1 MNAKFDSREETPV
14 ARDTGRRVLEIESRA
29 VRDLVDRLDERFD
42 RAVEMLAECRGR
54 VVVTGMGKSG
64 LIGQKIAA
72 TFSSTGRP
80 ANFMHPAEAIH
91 GDLGMLTADDVLL
104 ALSNSGETAEIVRL
118 LELVRRIG
126 ARIVA
131 LSGDTGS
138 TLARHA
144 DVHLDVGVREEACNL
159 DLVPTASTTAT
170 LAMGDALAVACYEQR
185 GFSKQDFARFHPGG
199 RLGRKLQRVEPLMHS
214 GDGMPVCGED
224 TDLERAVERM
234 DANGLGVVCV
244 TDSDGRLA
252 GVLTDGD
259 LRRRMLATRDPIS
272 GKASAAMTADPL
284 TVRGEALAVDAL
296 KLMEEKKI
304 TALPVVDDD
313 QRLIGLIHIHD
324 LWRTELF

>member
-1 MNAKFDSREETPV
+1 MTMKIDSREETPV
-14 ARDTGRRVLEIESRA
+14 AQDTARRVLEIESRA
-29 VRDLVDRLDERFD
+29 IRDLVDRLDERFD

-91 GDLGMLTADDVLL
+91 GDLGMLTEDDILL

-131 LSGDTGS
+131 FSGDKES

-159 DLVPTASTTAT
+159 DLVPTASTTAM

-199 RLGRKLQRVEPLMHS
+199 RLGRKLQLVDPLMHS

-224 TDLERAVERM
+224 SDLGQAIERM
-234 DANGLGVVCV
+234 DAHGLGVVCI
-244 TDSDGRLA
+244 TKSDGRLS

-259 LRRRMLATRDPIS
+259 LRRRVLATRDPMR
-272 GKASAAMTADPL
+272 GKAKDAMTTDPL
-284 TVRGEALAVDAL
+284 TVGGDALAVDAL

-304 TALPVVDDD
+304 TALPVVDED

>member
-1 MNAKFDSREETPV
+1 MTVRPDPQESPV
-14 ARDTGRRVLEIESRA
+14 TRDTGRRVLEIESRA
-29 VRDLVDRLDERFD
+29 VHELIDRLDGRFD
-42 RAVEMLAECRGR
+42 RAVELIVGCSGR

-72 TFSSTGRP
+72 TLSSTGRP

-91 GDLGMLTADDVLL
+91 GDLGMLTANDILL

-126 ARIVA
+126 AKIVA
-131 LSGDTGS
+131 LTGGAGS

-159 DLVPTASTTAT
+159 DLVPTASTTAA

-185 GFSKQDFARFHPGG
+185 GFSEQDFARFHPGG
-199 RLGRKLQRVEPLMHS
+199 RLGRKLQQVEGLMHR
-214 GDGMPVCGED
+214 GDELPAC
-224 TDLERAVERM
+224 LETEPMQSAVERM
-234 DANGLGVVCV
+234 SASGLGVVCL
-244 TDSDGRLA
+244 TDVNGALK

-259 LRRRMLATRDPIS
+259 LRRRMLAVEQPMSGAARD
-272 GKASAAMTADPL
+272 AMTADPL
-284 TVRGEALAVDAL
+284 TVAPGALAVDAL
-296 KLMEEKKI
+296 KLMEDRKI
-304 TALPVVDDD
+304 TALPVVDEEKK
-313 QRLIGLIHIHD
+313 LVGLIQIHD

>member
-1 MNAKFDSREETPV
+1 MSTKLDSCEEMPV
-14 ARDTGRRVLEIESRA
+14 ARNTGRRVLEIESRA
-29 VRDLVDRLDERFD
+29 VLDLVDRLDERFD
-42 RAVEMLAECRGR
+42 RAVDMLVDCDGR

-72 TFSSTGRP
+72 TLSSTGRP

-91 GDLGMLTADDVLL
+91 GDLGMLTKDDILL

-131 LSGDTGS
+131 FTGETQS

-144 DVHLDVGVREEACNL
+144 DVHIDVGVREEACNL
-159 DLVPTASTTAT
+159 DLVPTASTTAM
-170 LAMGDALAVACYEQR
+170 LAMGDALAVACYERR
-185 GFSKQDFARFHPGG
+185 GFSAQDFARFHPGG
-199 RLGRKLQRVEPLMHS
+199 RLGRKLRWVESLMHS
-214 GDGMPVCGED
+214 GDEMPACVED
-224 TDLERAVERM
+224 EDLGPAVERM
-234 DANGLGVVCV
+234 DSLGLGVVCI
-244 TDSDGRLA
+244 TNSNGRLT

-259 LRRRMLATRDPIS
+259 LRRRMLTTPDPLS
-272 GKASAAMTADPL
+272 GKVKDAMTADPL
-284 TVRGEALAVDAL
+284 TVHGDALAVDAL

-304 TALPVVDDD
+304 TALPVVDKDHH
-313 QRLIGLIHIHD
+313 LIGLIHIHD

>member
-1 MNAKFDSREETPV
+1 MTREEKIV
-14 ARDTGRRVLEIESRA
+14 VRDIGRRVLEIESRA
-29 VRDLVDRLDERFD
+29 VHDLIGRLDERFD
-42 RAVEMLAECRGR
+42 RAVELIDGCPGR
-54 VVVTGMGKSG
+54 IVVTGMGKSG

-91 GDLGMLTADDVLL
+91 GDLGMLTKDDVLL

-131 LSGDTGS
+131 FSGNADS

-144 DVHLDVGVREEACNL
+144 DVHLDIAVHEEACNL

-170 LAMGDALAVACYEQR
+170 LAMGDALAVACYERR
-185 GFSKQDFARFHPGG
+185 GFSVQDFARFHPGG
-199 RLGRKLQRVEPLMHS
+199 RLGRKLQRVEPLMHR
-214 GDGMPVCGED
+214 DADLPACTEDEGMG
-224 TDLERAVERM
+224 RAVERM
-234 DANGLGVVCV
+234 DAGGLGVVCV
-244 TDSDGRLA
+244 TDANGRLT

-259 LRRRMLATRDPIS
+259 LRRRLLATPDPMS
-272 GKASAAMTADPL
+272 GPVRRAMSADPL
-284 TVRGEALAVDAL
+284 TVRGDALAVDAL
-296 KLMEEKKI
+296 KLMEERKI
-304 TALPVVDDD
+304 TSLPVVDAER
-313 QRLIGLIHIHD
+313 RLLGLIHIHD

>member
-1 MNAKFDSREETPV
+1 MTSKLDSREETPV

-29 VRDLVDRLDERFD
+29 VLDLASRLDHRFD
-42 RAVEMLAECRGR
+42 QAVEMLAECRGR
-54 VVVTGMGKSG
+54 VIVTGMGKSG

-91 GDLGMLTADDVLL
+91 GDLGMLTSEDVLL

-126 ARIVA
+126 AHIVA
-131 LSGDTGS
+131 LSGDSDS
-138 TLARHA
+138 TLAKHA
-144 DVHLDVGVREEACNL
+144 DVHIDVGVREEACNL
-159 DLVPTASTTAT
+159 DLVPTASTTAA
-170 LAMGDALAVACYEQR
+170 LAMGDALAVACYERR
-185 GFSKQDFARFHPGG
+185 GFSQQDFARFHPGG
-199 RLGRKLQRVEPLMHS
+199 RLGRKLQRVDSLMHRGS
-214 GDGMPVCGED
+214 EMPVCD
-224 TDLERAVERM
+224 ADAKLAQAVECM
-234 DANGLGVVCV
+234 DAHGLGVVCV

-259 LRRRMLATRDPIS
+259 LRRRMLATSDPLS
-272 GKASAAMTADPL
+272 GKASDAMTADPR
-284 TVRGEALAVDAL
+284 TVHGDALAVDAL

-304 TALPVVDDD
+304 TALPVIDPD
-313 QRLIGLIHIHD
+313 QTLIGLIQIHD